1 MKMNSTLAAVL
12 IFVLV
17 MLGSGLVSGL
27 KAYTL
32 GYEALKE
39 ISQPNV
45 KTAQK
50 DFIKEKNQSVKNEQ
64 MIVSEANILEKV
76 NAKMNRSQDKAVP
89 LDGNQASQKNNQ
101 KNNQNSFI
109 ESP

>member
-17 MLGSGLVSGL
+17 MLGSALVSSL
-27 KAYTL
+27 TAYTL

-39 ISQPNV
+39 ISQPNT
-45 KTAQK
+45 KSAQK
-50 DFIKEKNQSVKNEQ
+50 DVAKQSNQSGKSQQ

-76 NAKMNRSQDKAVP
+76 NAKMNRSQDKSAP
-89 LDGNQASQKNNQ
+89 LNSNDASQKNN
-101 KNNQNSFI
+101 
-109 ESP
+109 